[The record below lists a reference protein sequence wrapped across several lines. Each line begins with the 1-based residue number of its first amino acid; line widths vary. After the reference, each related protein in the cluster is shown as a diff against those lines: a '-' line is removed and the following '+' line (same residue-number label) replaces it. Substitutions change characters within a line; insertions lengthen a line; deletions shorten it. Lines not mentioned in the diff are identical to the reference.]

1 MLNTTQLECFL
12 AVANCLNFSRAA
24 EQLRLTQP
32 AVSHQI
38 STLEDELGVKLFKR
52 TSKSVRLTQEGYLY
66 TQYAGEIMRL
76 FNVSRGRLKAAQSER
91 RRVLGIGCRSTL
103 ELGLL
108 SVALAQ
114 LREEDGGFVP
124 MLRVVPHDSLE
135 NLLLDGEIQV
145 MPAFREN
152 APKRAVYHELSL
164 CRVVCA
170 APAGSPLAQWESV
183 SVQELAGS
191 PLIAVTRPN
200 AVPRA
205 VTAVQNQLLAG
216 RDPGQVIFCESFEAQ
231 SAVIAAGFAAAVM
244 AETPGSHT
252 TGVCYTPVE
261 GAEPISYGAAYMPGE
276 RDRLLER
283 FLRVLEETAAGQ

>member
-152 APKRAVYHELSL
+152 APKRVVYHELSL

-170 APAGSPLAQWESV
+170 APAGSPLAQRESV

-191 PLIAVTRPN
+191 PLIDVTRPN

-205 VTAVQNQLLAG
+205 VTSVQNQLLAG
-216 RDPGQVIFCESFEAQ
+216 RDPGQVIFC
-231 SAVIAAGFAAAVM
+231 
-244 AETPGSHT
+244 
-252 TGVCYTPVE
+252 
-261 GAEPISYGAAYMPGE
+261 
-276 RDRLLER
+276 
-283 FLRVLEETAAGQ
+283 